1 VLISSTPAQLKAM
14 ADVEDHVIPIRLD
27 IDHDHFR
34 LRDTFMWNVSDT
46 VISPE
51 MFAVSIC
58 DDFGVSPNGFVPK
71 IVAIINERVTEYR
84 DQVAPAE
91 QPGPSLRGKLD
102 LTDDEG
108 QRAMEIFRQAQV
120 DDDDQSTP
128 LSDEIKTDPGDD
140 DHVKTVTWED
150 QVSKK
155 AVDRPMTVDELEG
168 MVDYKNA
175 EEELRLLIKV
185 EILIGNQNLT
195 DTFEWDLNS
204 LVTPEEFALSYC
216 TELGLS
222 GEFM

>member
-1 VLISSTPAQLKAM
+1 M
-14 ADVEDHVIPIRLD
+14 ADVDDHVIPIRLD
-27 IDHDHFR
+27 IEHDHFR

-108 QRAMEIFRQAQV
+108 QRTMEIFRQAQV
-120 DDDDQSTP
+120 DEDDESTP
-128 LSDEIKTDPGDD
+128 LCDEIMSDPGDD
-140 DHVKTVTWED
+140 DHV
-150 QVSKK
+150 
-155 AVDRPMTVDELEG
+155 
-168 MVDYKNA
+168 
-175 EEELRLLIKV
+175 
-185 EILIGNQNLT
+185 
-195 DTFEWDLNS
+195 
-204 LVTPEEFALSYC
+204 
-216 TELGLS
+216 
-222 GEFM
+222 